1 MGPEDAA
8 RLYEGWQDKGPVA
21 GGQRLTLLAPRV
33 AGRVGEPV
41 EVLHVYEIT
50 EPGRELHVM
59 GPKPVFGET
68 LDGAPASAPPPDDD
82 DPLHPGLY
90 DGRVLASP
98 GIDANFETDHLHVLR
113 ARPARADLER
123 QRADLEPAG
132 DRGRLSA
139 ARGPPPRAVGA
150 R

>member
-8 RLYEGWQDKGPVA
+8 RLYESWQDKGPVA
-21 GGQRLTLLAPRV
+21 GGQRLTLLASRLDV
-33 AGRVGEPV
+33 AVGEPV

-98 GIDANFETDHLHVLR
+98 GIDANFEPTTYTFS
-113 ARPARADLER
+113 
-123 QRADLEPAG
+123 EP
-132 DRGRLSA
+132 GRHELTWSVNGLTSNRLVIEVA
-139 ARGPPPRAVGA
+139 
-150 R
+150 